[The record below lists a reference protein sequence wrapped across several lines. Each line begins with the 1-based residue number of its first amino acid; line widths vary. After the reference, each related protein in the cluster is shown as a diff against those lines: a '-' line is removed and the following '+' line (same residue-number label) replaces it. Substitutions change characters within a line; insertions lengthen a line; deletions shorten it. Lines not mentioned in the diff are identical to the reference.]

1 MHNQE
6 TKPSWMAVVLLRQSL
21 QNVPEDQPYIGTG
34 REILLLR
41 TEDGFHAL
49 DNTCPH
55 ASAPIGAA
63 TFDGETVTC
72 RRHFM
77 RFDVRTG
84 VCPDAPSWS
93 VQSYPIR
100 VQDGVVEV
108 GL

>member
-1 MHNQE
+1 VIRDLLHLRE
-6 TKPSWMAVVLLRQSL
+6 WHPLCREEELAPGGGAVYTVA
-21 QNVPEDQPYIGTG
+21 G
-34 REILLLR
+34 REVLLLR
-41 TEDGFHAL
+41 ADDGYHAL

-55 ASAPIGAA
+55 AGSPIGAA

-84 VCPDAPSWS
+84 LCPDAPSWS
-93 VQSYPIR
+93 AQRYPTR
-100 VQDGVVEV
+100 VRDGTVEV

>member
-1 MHNQE
+1 VIRDLFGLRTWHPVCPEEHLEPGQG
-6 TKPSWMAVVLLRQSL
+6 AVFTVA
-21 QNVPEDQPYIGTG
+21 G
-34 REILLLR
+34 RDVLLLR
-41 TEDGFHAL
+41 TEDGYHAL

-55 ASAPIGAA
+55 AGSPIGAA

-84 VCPDAPSWS
+84 LCPDAPAWS
-93 VQSYPIR
+93 AQRYPTRIR
-100 VQDGVVEV
+100 NGVVEV

>member
-1 MHNQE
+1 VIRNLFGLRTWHRLCDE
-6 TKPSWMAVVLLRQSL
+6 ADVAPGSGAVFTVA
-21 QNVPEDQPYIGTG
+21 G

-93 VQSYPIR
+93 TQTYPIR
-100 VQDGVVEV
+100 IQDGVVEV